1 MLSWVDD
8 LAGALKDIFHYV
20 AYFLVG
26 TILVGTPL
34 YGIAVLFNWLL

>member
-1 MLSWVDD
+1 MMSFIDD

-26 TILVGTPL
+26 TILVGAPL
-34 YGIAVLFNWLL
+34 YGIAMLFNWLY